1 MRELVFETAEQRK
14 KKAADSLVKELA
26 RKKAPLL
33 YEKARL
39 EKMLAPDAGPLFRT
53 LVQSQLDRIKE
64 ELKLIDGVATE

>member
-1 MRELVFETAEQRK
+1 MRELVFHSAEERK
-14 KKAADSLVKELA
+14 KKKAEEATQELA